1 MTEFTEVIVAEF
13 KDCTAGAK
21 EEEEKQGKEVIPMHV
36 SVRVSPEVA
45 RSLRQRE
52 KISTSELQELL
63 RIENEFGIELEP
75 LHPYATDPS
84 LTRYFKV
91 RVDNHAAAKQ
101 VANRLRGCKGIES
114 AYVKPSIG
122 MPEPEKR

>member
-1 MTEFTEVIVAEF
+1 
-13 KDCTAGAK
+13 
-21 EEEEKQGKEVIPMHV
+21 MHV

-75 LHPYATDPS
+75 LYPNAKDSS

-91 RVDNHAAAKQ
+91 RVDNHA
-101 VANRLRGCKGIES
+101 S
-114 AYVKPSIG
+114 S
-122 MPEPEKR
+122 